1 MEIDSLIVCKDCLE
15 DLNLELNEN
24 TSCERCAICGW
35 PINRPIPKQLL
46 RKIFDFVAEYT
57 KSIEGSEILRK
68 KLAKILL
75 KEKVYLCRYDLY
87 YLIKDIL
94 ENFDENLAKE
104 FEERFAKQFDFQGA
118 LIS

>member
-46 RKIFDFVAEYT
+46 RKIFDFVTEYT

-75 KEKVYLCRYDLY
+75 KDKVYLCRYDLY
-87 YLIKDIL
+87 YLIEDIL

-104 FEERFAKQFDFQGA
+104 FEERFAKQFDFQGS
-118 LIS
+118 LVS